1 MQEKIELQKKIELDP
16 KEVLSIMMLLNSV
29 ITATALKEDNW
40 CFTSDEIYDM
50 QMKLQ
55 AKFIAVMQGTEE

>member
-1 MQEKIELQKKIELDP
+1 
-16 KEVLSIMMLLNSV
+16 MMLLNSV
-29 ITATALKEDNW
+29 VTAMALKENNW

-55 AKFIAVMQGTEE
+55 AKFIAVMQGTKE

>member
-29 ITATALKEDNW
+29 ITATALKKIIGVLALMR
-40 CFTSDEIYDM
+40 FTLR
-50 QMKLQ
+50 K
-55 AKFIAVMQGTEE
+55 